1 MYSEYV
7 NFEANKQEFR
17 LQMIE
22 AGVYPSF
29 YVTYEDSADLIY
41 TNSADLYS
49 TKYSTYRDTIIEYD
63 EDFRQVAALTGDAM
77 IVRHEMLAEGVN
89 KVSYDNGVVF
99 YINYNQDAVTVDGVT
114 IDGLSY
120 KAGE

>member
-1 MYSEYV
+1 M
-7 NFEANKQEFR
+7 
-17 LQMIE
+17 
-22 AGVYPSF
+22 
-29 YVTYEDSADLIY
+29 TYEDSADLIY

-63 EDFRQVAALTGDAM
+63 EDFRQVAALTGNAM

-99 YINYNQDAVTVDGVT
+99 YINYNQDAVTVDGMT

>member
-1 MYSEYV
+1 M
-7 NFEANKQEFR
+7 
-17 LQMIE
+17 
-22 AGVYPSF
+22 
-29 YVTYEDSADLIY
+29 
-41 TNSADLYS
+41 
-49 TKYSTYRDTIIEYD
+49 
-63 EDFRQVAALTGDAM
+63 AALTGNAM

-99 YINYNQDAVTVDGVT
+99 YINYNQDAVTVDGMT